1 MMIYGFCRRHLFIL
15 FVLQSWCIKSF
26 CPLRNFPCWNFPF
39 LLWAQRLFDFQLEL
53 FLSQL
58 LFKVDITFTN
68 FPKWMGEGVLETR
81 KKERWKKETENS
93 VNWSWSQTER
103 WPRALCLNLWV
114 CVAGR
119 VLIVK
124 CNLHHKVLQSAY
136 CRVLLELGTLCVLQ
150 NYLSITRFR
159 KVQKYYVNSWPLVS
173 GKIENSTRWPI
184 TPLLSYQASGQ

>member
-1 MMIYGFCRRHLFIL
+1 MIYGFHRRHLSIL

-124 CNLHHKVLQSAY
+124 CICIIKYCKVHIAGYYLNL
-136 CRVLLELGTLCVLQ
+136 GLCVSCKITWVKQ
-150 NYLSITRFR
+150 GFEKCKSIMWTRDHLCLA
-159 KVQKYYVNSWPLVS
+159 KLK
-173 GKIENSTRWPI
+173 
-184 TPLLSYQASGQ
+184 TPPADR